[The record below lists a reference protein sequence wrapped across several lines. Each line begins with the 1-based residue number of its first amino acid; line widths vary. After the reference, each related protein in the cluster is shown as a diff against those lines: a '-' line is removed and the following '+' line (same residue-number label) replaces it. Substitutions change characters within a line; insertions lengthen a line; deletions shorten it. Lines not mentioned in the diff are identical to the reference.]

1 MMSIRHSEDE
11 YASMQVC
18 KYASMQVCTDRSAA
32 TLSMVR
38 RMRG

>member
-1 MMSIRHSEDE
+1 MTSIRHQEDE